1 MGGQTW
7 TRKMKA
13 EQVISICSN
22 VATLN
27 RKYSLI
33 QSRSPNE
40 PTVPTVIEILK
51 ALDEFMECVRYL
63 NTRRTEAAILRLDSE
78 AAVQDALYL
87 MLRPWIGDLVPENPT
102 DRIANRYTIKDFLAA
117 SARTVI
123 EAKFIRDRDHGKLIS
138 KEMHDD
144 IETYRHHPA
153 CSHLVFFIYDP
164 DALIP
169 DRAALERQVQTR
181 RVYDDV
187 PLNCHLV
194 VKP

>member
-1 MGGQTW
+1 
-7 TRKMKA
+7 MKA
-13 EQVISICSN
+13 EQLASMCSN

-27 RKYSLI
+27 KKYGLV
-33 QSRSPNE
+33 QGGSPSE
-40 PTVPTVIEILK
+40 PKVPTVIEILK

-78 AAVQDALYL
+78 AAIQDALYL

-117 SARTVI
+117 SAHTVI

-169 DRAALERQVQTR
+169 DRAALEQQVQTR

-187 PLNCHLV
+187 PLNCYLV